1 LVVYTNPEVP
11 ADVVEFAT
19 VGGDGGLNFWRID
32 RSLPQSSAE
41 RTTRHAPTL
50 PPDLIGT
57 HWVTAAYTDL
67 PIARYEGQI
76 LLLGGADGSLCAY
89 DPKGQEFLDCGAK
102 RRVREAAVGCICV
115 TRGSTVVVASADGSI
130 YRYPIRKAGGV
141 LPDEAAAADPDAIRT
156 KQVTS
161 DNGCAIVALAMDLA
175 NESGICGTSDGSLHY
190 FTFEETGPCIPLV
203 RKLSPGLE
211 KVSYMRHVP
220 DQTANV
226 LLAAMGEGAGSVKL
240 YTAINL
246 DEIVS
251 FDQKG
256 ARQEDGNPGPVAC
269 VLMSIRKHKAVNAP
283 TNWNMVVYRSG
294 FVKLIVFKT
303 LKNEDTGW
311 NIPDLEPG
319 EEITCGAFSPQCHNF
334 ALGTSRGNIYL
345 GNYQKPAPK
354 ENKTSFYPGANTAM
368 RGQTQSYVL
377 KAARITGLVDSSE
390 HAVTSISMST
400 FTPEG
405 TLLVAYDNGTVRMWR
420 TALRRE
426 TIQRLQG
433 RNCHDLAAISYVQ
446 FNLDDELDMIR
457 ESRPGFQYDVH
468 PGMEDES
475 DFGELAAYA
484 GKKIPPD
491 SSSIR
496 SRKRQRGVLC
506 LL

>member
-1 LVVYTNPEVP
+1 
-11 ADVVEFAT
+11 
-19 VGGDGGLNFWRID
+19 
-32 RSLPQSSAE
+32 
-41 RTTRHAPTL
+41 
-50 PPDLIGT
+50 
-57 HWVTAAYTDL
+57 
-67 PIARYEGQI
+67 
-76 LLLGGADGSLCAY
+76 
-89 DPKGQEFLDCGAK
+89 
-102 RRVREAAVGCICV
+102 
-115 TRGSTVVVASADGSI
+115 
-130 YRYPIRKAGGV
+130 
-141 LPDEAAAADPDAIRT
+141 
-156 KQVTS
+156 
-161 DNGCAIVALAMDLA
+161 
-175 NESGICGTSDGSLHY
+175 
-190 FTFEETGPCIPLV
+190 
-203 RKLSPGLE
+203 
-211 KVSYMRHVP
+211 
-220 DQTANV
+220 
-226 LLAAMGEGAGSVKL
+226 
-240 YTAINL
+240 
-246 DEIVS
+246 
-251 FDQKG
+251 
-256 ARQEDGNPGPVAC
+256 
-269 VLMSIRKHKAVNAP
+269 
-283 TNWNMVVYRSG
+283 
-294 FVKLIVFKT
+294 
-303 LKNEDTGW
+303 
-311 NIPDLEPG
+311 
-319 EEITCGAFSPQCHNF
+319 
-334 ALGTSRGNIYL
+334 L

-506 LL
+506 ILQWHPVAFHP